1 MSHRSRTAALL
12 TAAATLL
19 LGAAVALTAGPEPAA
34 AHGTA
39 MTPGSRTFLCWKD
52 GLSST
57 GEIRPN
63 NPACS
68 AAVAQSGANSL
79 YNWFSVLRSDAG
91 GRTVGFI
98 PDGKLCSG
106 GNPGYTGF
114 DLARTDWPLTHL
126 TAGANME
133 FRYSNWAHHPG
144 TFYFYVTKD
153 SWRPDRPLAW
163 SDLEEPFLTVTNP
176 PQRGG
181 VGTNDGHYYFS
192 GNLPTNKSGRHVIY
206 SRWVRSDSQENF
218 FGCSDV
224 TFDGGNGEVTGVGPG
239 GTPPPTPN
247 PTTPPPNPTTPPPNP
262 TTPPPNPTTPPPHSG
277 DCMAVYK
284 VVGSWNGGFQGEVMI
299 MNHTASAWSGWTAN
313 WTWPSGQR
321 INNLW
326 NGTLNGSGATVAVT
340 NAAHNGVLAPEGT
353 ATFGFVAT
361 TNGTNTLP
369 TVTCSGS

>member
-19 LGAAVALTAGPEPAA
+19 ASAVALTAGPGPAA
-34 AHGTA
+34 AHGAA

-52 GLSST
+52 GLTAT

-68 AAVAQSGANSL
+68 AAVAQSGTNSL

-91 GRTVGFI
+91 GRTVGYI
-98 PDGKLCSG
+98 PDGQLCSG
-106 GNPGYTGF
+106 GNPGFRGY
-114 DLARTDWPLTHL
+114 DLARSDWPLTHL
-126 TAGANME
+126 TAGRTME

-153 SWRPDRPLAW
+153 SWSPNRPLAW
-163 SDLEEPFLTVTNP
+163 SDLEEQPFLTVTNP
-176 PQRGG
+176 PQRGA
-181 VGTNDGHYYFS
+181 VGTNDGHYYFT
-192 GNLPTNKSGRHVIY
+192 GTLPANKSGRHIIY

-224 TFDGGNGEVTGVGPG
+224 TFDGGNGEVTGIGPG
-239 GTPPPTPN
+239 GT
-247 PTTPPPNPTTPPPNP
+247 PPNPTTPPPNP

-284 VVGSWNGGFQGEVMI
+284 VVSSWQGGFQGEVTI
-299 MNHTASAWSGWTAN
+299 MNHTRSTWSGWTAN
-313 WTWPSGQR
+313 WTWPSGQS
-321 INNLW
+321 ITQIW
-326 NGTLNGSGATVAVT
+326 NASQTTSGSSVTVT
-340 NAAHNGVLAPEGT
+340 NAAYNGTLAPEGT
-353 ATFGFVAT
+353 TTFGFLARST
-361 TNGTNTLP
+361 GTNSLP
-369 TVTCSGS
+369 TVTCSGR

>member
-19 LGAAVALTAGPEPAA
+19 VGAVALVSGPDPAA
-34 AHGTA
+34 AHGAA

-52 GLSST
+52 GLTAT

-98 PDGKLCSG
+98 PDGQLCSG
-106 GNPGYTGF
+106 GNTGF
-114 DLARTDWPLTHL
+114 RGYDLARTDWPLTHL
-126 TAGANME
+126 TAGARME

-153 SWRPDRPLAW
+153 SWSPTRPLAW
-163 SDLEEPFLTVTNP
+163 SDLEEQPFLTVTNP
-176 PQRGG
+176 PQRGA

-192 GNLPTNKSGRHVIY
+192 GNLPTGKSGRHIIY

-239 GTPPPTPN
+239 GTLPPD
-247 PTTPPPNPTTPPPNP
+247 PTTPPPDPTTPPPDP
-262 TTPPPNPTTPPPHSG
+262 TTPPPTG

-284 VVGSWNGGFQGEVMI
+284 VVNSWQGGFQGEVMI
-299 MNHTASAWSGWTAN
+299 MNHTNATWSGWTAT
-313 WTWPSGQR
+313 WTWPSGQS
-321 INNLW
+321 ISQIWNASHASSGTSVTASNVSW
-326 NGTLNGSGATVAVT
+326 NGTI
-340 NAAHNGVLAPEGT
+340 APEGT
-353 ATFGFVAT
+353 TTFGFLANT
-361 TNGTNTLP
+361 AGTNTLP
-369 TVTCSGS
+369 TVTCTGR

>member
-19 LGAAVALTAGPEPAA
+19 VGAVALTTGSEPAA
-34 AHGTA
+34 AHGAA

-52 GLSST
+52 GLTGT

-106 GNPGYTGF
+106 GNPGYSGY

-126 TAGANME
+126 TAGSRLD
-133 FRYSNWAHHPG
+133 FTYSNWAHHPG

-153 SWRPDRPLAW
+153 SWSPTRPLAW
-163 SDLEEPFLTVTNP
+163 SDLEEQPFLTVTNP
-176 PQRGG
+176 PQRGA
-181 VGTNDGHYYFS
+181 VGTNEGHYYFS
-192 GNLPTNKSGRHVIY
+192 GTLPANKSGRHIIY

-224 TFDGGNGEVTGVGPG
+224 AFDGGNGEVTGVGPG
-239 GTPPPTPN
+239 GGTPPPTTPAPTTPA
-247 PTTPPPNPTTPPPNP
+247 PTTPPPTTPAPTTPP
-262 TTPPPNPTTPPPHSG
+262 PTTPPPHSG

-284 VVGSWNGGFQGEVMI
+284 VVNSWPGGFQGEVTV
-299 MNHTASAWSGWTAN
+299 MNHTRSTWSGWTAT
-313 WTWPSGQR
+313 WTWPSGQT
-321 INNLW
+321 ITNAW
-326 NGTLNGSGATVAVT
+326 NGTLSGSGSSVTVA
-340 NAAHNGVLAPEGT
+340 NAAWNGTLAPEGT
-353 ATFGFVAT
+353 TTFGFTANAT
-361 TNGTNTLP
+361 TNTLP
-369 TVTCSGS
+369 TVSCTGR